1 MRRTVLILTAAVL
14 VAALA
19 INVSAASTTGIQI
32 TASVSSDG
40 SCQVT
45 STVTLHLETP
55 LENTDFP
62 LPLEARGIT
71 LNGSA
76 VSTHKA
82 NGALQVDLSRAIN
95 GLTGNFTLTF
105 RYTLPDC
112 VTVDSLGRAIVQVPL
127 LSGFAYPIDSMSFH
141 ITLPGETNAKPS
153 FTSGYYQSS
162 IESVLDSSISGQT
175 VSGFSTGTLKD
186 LETMSLQIEMPPEV
200 FPSHHVETWSADGYD
215 TAMYVLAGLS
225 LLYWLVFL
233 RCLPPRFMTCSR
245 APGSYTAGQT
255 GSVLT
260 GQGADL
266 TMMVMSWAQL
276 GYILIHVDHHNRV
289 MLHKRMEMGNERSGL
304 ENRIFRALFGKK
316 QMIDGT
322 GYHYALLYKR
332 VAALPSVFSDHYR
345 HGSGNPLIFRLLACA
360 ASALSGVS
368 LGAALG
374 KAGFWLGFL
383 IMVMVTFCTAA
394 SWLIQAGAAQL
405 HLRQHKYVWI
415 GLVCCLLRILF
426 GYLAG
431 DLLSAFLFVG
441 FQLLAGLAAAYGG
454 RRSSTGRTA
463 VAELLGLRRYMKNAP
478 KGEFQKISRSAPD
491 YFFTLAPYAQ
501 AMGVGKRYAK
511 QFGSMQ
517 LPDCPYLT
525 TGMDAHR
532 TASEWM
538 LLMEMTAEMLD
549 YRHERLLI
557 ERLLA
562 R

>member
-1 MRRTVLILTAAVL
+1 MRRLILIMTA
-14 VAALA
+14 VALIIALA
-19 INVSAASTTGIQI
+19 TGVSAASTTGIQI
-32 TASVSSDG
+32 TAAVSSDG

-55 LENTDFP
+55 LEDTNFP
-62 LPLEARGIT
+62 LPLEARGVT

-76 VSTHKA
+76 VSTHRA
-82 NGALQVDLSRAIN
+82 NGALQVDLSRVIG

-112 VTVDSLGRAIVQVPL
+112 VTMDDLGRPHVQVPL
-127 LSGFAYPIDSMSFH
+127 LSGYAYPVDSMSFH
-141 ITLPGETNAKPS
+141 VTLPGETTAKPS

-175 VSGFSTGTLKD
+175 VSGFATGSLKD

-200 FPSHHVETWSADGYD
+200 FPTHHVQTWSSEGYD
-215 TAMYVLAGLS
+215 IAVYVLAGLAA
-225 LLYWLVFL
+225 LYWLIFL
-233 RCLPPRFMTCSR
+233 RCLPPRIMTCSW
-245 APGSYTAGQT
+245 APESYTAGQA

-276 GYILIHVDHHNRV
+276 GYILIHVDRHNRV

-332 VAALPSVFSDHYR
+332 VAALPAVFSDHYR
-345 HGSGNPLIFRLLACA
+345 HGSGNPVIFRLLACA
-360 ASALSGVS
+360 AGAVSGVS

-374 KAGFWLGFL
+374 KAGFWQGFM
-383 IMVMVTFCTAA
+383 IMVMVLFCAAA
-394 SWLIQAGAAQL
+394 SWMIYAGAAQL
-405 HLRQHKYVWI
+405 YLRRRRSLWV

-431 DLLSAFLFVG
+431 DLLSGFLFVG
-441 FQLLAGLAAAYGG
+441 LQILAGLAGAYGG
-454 RRSSTGRTA
+454 RRSDTGRTA
-463 VAELLGLRRYMKNAP
+463 VAELLGLRRYMANAP
-478 KGEFQKISRSAPD
+478 KGEFQKISRTAPD
-491 YFFTLAPYAQ
+491 YFFTLAPYAL
-501 AMGVGKRYAK
+501 AMGVGKRYAR